1 MTNKEEEINRK
12 VKKLSKR
19 REWQLFFDI
28 IDNDDKVLFQ
38 KMKNCKNEYSFR
50 ELQGMAKQYD
60 YFRNK
65 MSSILEEELE

>member
-38 KMKNCKNEYSFR
+38 KMKNCKNEDSFM
-50 ELQGMAKQYD
+50 ELKGMAKQND